1 MSELQIGE
9 YIIPDGCTIRRVG
22 NTIQVY
28 QKVKKK
34 LDAGD
39 YRCKDCKHYVDGHTG
54 LHYWITKVCDM
65 KPKTLSRLSER
76 GKALHKDF
84 KDFKL
89 YYYTNGYEK
98 PCDKFEARKE
108 E

>member
-1 MSELQIGE
+1 MNELQIGE
-9 YIIPDGCTIRRVG
+9 YFIPDGCTIRRVG

-28 QKVKKK
+28 QKKKDK
-34 LDAGD
+34 LDIKD
-39 YRCKDCKHYVDGHTG
+39 YRCKDCVHYVDGHTG
-54 LHYWITKVCDM
+54 LHYWTTKVCNM
-65 KPKTLSRLSER
+65 KPKTLLRLPEE
-76 GKALHKDF
+76 F

-89 YYYTNGYEK
+89 YFGAQKYEK